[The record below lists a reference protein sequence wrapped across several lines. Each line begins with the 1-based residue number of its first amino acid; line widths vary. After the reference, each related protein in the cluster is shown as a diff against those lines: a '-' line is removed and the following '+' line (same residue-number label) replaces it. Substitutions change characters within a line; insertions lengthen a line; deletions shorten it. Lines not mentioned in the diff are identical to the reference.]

1 MGLLRRDFLT
11 TAGASILTL
20 CGPPGPVAW
29 AQAFDFA
36 QVRAKAEQLSKAAY
50 AAPQAPV
57 PEALRALKERGYR
70 QIRFRGDQALWH
82 AEEQPFRIVFSHLGW
97 LYQHPV
103 AVNLVDGAEVLT
115 VPYRQD
121 MFDFGEDGFA
131 KDLPDDLGFAGFR
144 VHHSL
149 ADPAHYPEIASF
161 DGSSRFRFVGHGQV
175 YGAAARALAIDTA
188 TSNGEEIPQFRE
200 FWLKRPTP
208 DAAEMTIYAIL
219 DSPGLSAA
227 YQFVFRPG
235 AVATMDVRAVL
246 FPRRT
251 IEKLGIAPLS
261 SMFLF
266 GEGGRRGF
274 DDYRPEVHDS
284 DGLLIYNGR
293 GEWLWRPLANHPSLQ
308 ISAFLDENPRGFGLL
323 QRDRDP
329 QDYQD
334 LGAEYERRPSLWVEP
349 IGDWGPG
356 WVELVEIP
364 SDRETNNNIIAF
376 WVRKG
381 GVEAGT
387 SIEVGYR
394 IHAQLDQPPRPPLGR
409 AVATRIGAGSAPDSR
424 RFVVDFSGGPLADLG
439 REVTL
444 DAVLKAHA
452 GEVGKPQLAFNP
464 GTGGRRVMFDLFPN
478 GEELCEMS
486 CSLRRGEETMTETW
500 LYRWTSA

>member
-11 TAGASILTL
+11 AAGVSTL
-20 CGPPGPVAW
+20 ALCEPTWSVAQ

-36 QVRAKAEQLSKAAY
+36 RVRAKAQELSKASY
-50 AAPQAPV
+50 VAPQSSV

-70 QIRFRGDQALWH
+70 RIRFRGEQALWH
-82 AEEQPFRIVFSHLGW
+82 AEEQPFRVVFSHLGW
-97 LYQHPV
+97 LYQQPV
-103 AVNLVDGAEVLT
+103 VINLVDGAGVLT
-115 VPYRQD
+115 VPYRRD
-121 MFDFGEDGFA
+121 MFEFGEDGFSA
-131 KDLPDDLGFAGFR
+131 DLPDDLGFAGFR

-149 ADPAHYPEIASF
+149 ADPTDYPEIASF
-161 DGSSRFRFVGHGQV
+161 DGSSPFRFIGHGQV

-188 TSNGEEIPQFRE
+188 TSRGEEIPQFRE

-246 FPRRT
+246 FPRRG

-266 GEGGRRGF
+266 GESGRRRF

-293 GEWLWRPLANHPSLQ
+293 GEWLWRPLVNHGSLQ
-308 ISAFLDENPRGFGLL
+308 ISAFQDESPRGFGLL
-323 QRDRDP
+323 QRDRAFE
-329 QDYQD
+329 DYQD
-334 LGAEYERRPSLWVEP
+334 LDARYERRPSLWIEP
-349 IGDWGPG
+349 IGEWGRG

-364 SDRETNNNIIAF
+364 SQRETNDNIIAF
-376 WVRKG
+376 WVRRD
-381 GVEAGT
+381 VEAGKP
-387 SIEVGYR
+387 IEVAYR
-394 IHAQLDQPPRPPLGR
+394 IHAQLDQPRRPPLGQ
-409 AVATRIGAGSAPDSR
+409 ALATRIGPGRAPDSR
-424 RFVVDFSGGPLADLG
+424 RFVVDFAGGPLADLG
-439 REVTL
+439 RGAGLET
-444 DAVLKAHA
+444 VLKAHA
-452 GEVGKPQLAFNP
+452 GEVGEPQLEFNAEI
-464 GTGGRRVMFDLFPN
+464 GGWRATFDLFPN

-486 CSLRRGEETMTETW
+486 LFLKRGGETMTETW

>member
-1 MGLLRRDFLT
+1 MELLRRDFLT
-11 TAGASILTL
+11 TAGASILAL
-20 CGPPGPVAW
+20 CGPPWSSAR

-36 QVRAKAEQLSKAAY
+36 QIRTKAEELSKASY
-50 AAPQAPV
+50 APPQSSV

-97 LYQHPV
+97 LYQQPV
-103 AVNLVDGAEVLT
+103 VINLVDGAEVLT
-115 VPYRQD
+115 VPYRPD

-131 KDLPDDLGFAGFR
+131 ADLSGDLGFAGFR

-149 ADPAHYPEIASF
+149 ADPTDYPEIASF

-200 FWLKRPTP
+200 FWLKRPTL

-227 YQFVFRPG
+227 YEFVFRPG

-266 GEGGRRGF
+266 GESGRRRF

-284 DGLLIYNGR
+284 DGLLMFNGR
-293 GEWLWRPLANHPSLQ
+293 GEWLWRPLANHRSLQ
-308 ISAFLDENPRGFGLL
+308 ISAFQDDSPRGFGLL
-323 QRDRDP
+323 QRDRDFD
-329 QDYQD
+329 DYQD
-334 LGAEYERRPSLWVEP
+334 LGAQYERRPSLWIEP
-349 IGDWGPG
+349 IGEWGPG

-364 SDRETNNNIIAF
+364 NERATNDNIIAF

-381 GVEAGT
+381 RAEAGKP
-387 SIEVGYR
+387 IEVAYR
-394 IHAQLDQPPRPPLGR
+394 IHAQLDQPRRPPLGQ
-409 AVATRIGAGSAPDSR
+409 AVATRIGPGNAPDSR
-424 RFVVDFSGGPLADLG
+424 RFLVDFTGGPLADLG
-439 REVTL
+439 RGADLE
-444 DAVLKAHA
+444 AVLKAHA
-452 GEVGKPQLAFNP
+452 GEVGAPQLEFNSR
-464 GTGGRRVMFDLFPN
+464 TGGWRATFDLFPN

-486 CSLRRGEETMTETW
+486 CFLRRGEETMTETW
-500 LYRWTSA
+500 LYRWVSA